1 MASPSSVSGRLAG
14 KHCFVTAAGQGIG
27 RATALAYAA
36 EGATVV
42 ATDRDAAK
50 LADLA
55 RPGITVQALDVLD
68 DAAVKSTIAAHG
80 PFDVVFNCVGFVHQ
94 NDVLSCTDAEWDFA
108 FALNVRSQWKVIQA
122 ALPGMLGQG
131 GGAIVNMASAAGSVK
146 GVANRFV
153 YGTTKAAVVG
163 MTKSVAADYVAKGIR
178 CNCVCPGTVDT
189 PSLGERIAA
198 NAQAAGG
205 LEAARAAFV
214 GRQAMGRLS
223 TPEEIAALV
232 VYLSAPESAFV
243 TAQAIVIDGG
253 WTN

>member
-1 MASPSSVSGRLAG
+1 MAGRLAG
-14 KHCFVTAAGQGIG
+14 KKCFVTAAGQGIG

-36 EGATVV
+36 EGGEVV
-42 ATDRDAAK
+42 ATDRDAEK
-50 LADLA
+50 LAGLEA
-55 RPGITVQALDVLD
+55 EGITAVPLNVLD
-68 DAAVKSTIAAHG
+68 DAAVKQAIARHG
-80 PFDVVFNCVGFVHQ
+80 PFDVVFNCAGFVHQ
-94 NDVLSCTDAEWDFA
+94 NDVLTCTDEDWDLA
-108 FALNVRSQWKVIQA
+108 FALNVRSQWKVMQA
-122 ALPGMLGQG
+122 ALPGMLGRG
-131 GGAIVNMASAAGSVK
+131 GGSIVNMASAAGSVK

-153 YGTTKAAVVG
+153 YGATKAAVVG
-163 MTKSVAADYVAKGIR
+163 MTKSVAADFVAQGIR

-198 NAQAAGG
+198 NAVAAGG

>member
-1 MASPSSVSGRLAG
+1 MAGRLNG
-14 KHCFVTAAGQGIG
+14 KKCFVTAAGQGIG

-36 EGATVV
+36 EGGRVV

-50 LADLA
+50 LEGLA
-55 RPGITVQALDVLD
+55 AQGITTMALDVLD
-68 DAAVKSTIAAHG
+68 DAAVRAAIAQHG
-80 PFDVVFNCVGFVHQ
+80 PFDVAFNCAGFVHQ
-94 NDVLSCTDAEWDFA
+94 NTVLDCTDADWDFA

-122 ALPGMLGQG
+122 VLPGMLEQG

-189 PSLGERIAA
+189 PSLGERISA
-198 NAQAAGG
+198 NAAAAGS
-205 LEAARAAFV
+205 EAAARQAFV
-214 GRQAMGRLS
+214 ARQAMGRLS

>member
-1 MASPSSVSGRLAG
+1 MAGRLVG
-14 KHCFVTAAGQGIG
+14 KKCFVTAAGQGIG

-36 EGATVV
+36 EGAVVV

-50 LADLA
+50 LESLGQQ
-55 RPGITVQALDVLD
+55 GITTLALDVLD
-68 DAAVKSTIAAHG
+68 DAAVARAVTAHG
-80 PFDVVFNCVGFVHQ
+80 PFDVLFNCAGFVHQ
-94 NDVLSCTDAEWDFA
+94 NTAETCTDAEWDFA
-108 FALNVRSQWKVIQA
+108 FALNVRAQWKVMQA
-122 ALPGMLGQG
+122 AIPGMLQQG

-153 YGTTKAAVVG
+153 YGSTKAAVVG

-189 PSLGERIAA
+189 PSLGERIEA
-198 NAQAAGG
+198 NAAAAGSV
-205 LEAARAAFV
+205 EAARAAFV
-214 GRQAMGRLS
+214 ARQAMGRLS
-223 TPEEIAALV
+223 TAEEIAALV
-232 VYLSAPESAFV
+232 LYLSAPESAFV

>member
-1 MASPSSVSGRLAG
+1 MAGRLAG
-14 KHCFVTAAGQGIG
+14 KKCFVTAAGQGIG

-42 ATDRDAAK
+42 ATDRDAGK
-50 LADLA
+50 LQSLA
-55 RPGITVQALDVLD
+55 AQGITTLALDVLD
-68 DAAVKSTIAAHG
+68 DVAVAAAVTGHG
-80 PFDVVFNCVGFVHQ
+80 PFDVLFNCAGFVHQ
-94 NDVLSCTDAEWDFA
+94 NTAENCTNDDWDFA

-122 ALPGMLGQG
+122 ALPGMLGNG
-131 GGAIVNMASAAGSVK
+131 GGAIINMASAAGSVK

-163 MTKSVAADYVAKGIR
+163 MTKSIAADYVARGIR

-189 PSLGERIAA
+189 PSLGERIEA
-198 NAQAAGG
+198 NAAAAGSV
-205 LEAARAAFV
+205 EAARAAFV
-214 GRQAMGRLS
+214 ARQAMGRLS
-223 TPEEIAALV
+223 TAEEIAALV
-232 VYLSAPESAFV
+232 LYLSAPESAFV

>member
-1 MASPSSVSGRLAG
+1 MSGRLAG
-14 KHCFVTAAGQGIG
+14 KRCFLTAAGQGIG

-42 ATDRDAAK
+42 ATDRDAEK
-50 LADLA
+50 LSALA
-55 RPGITVQALDVLD
+55 SQGITTEVLDVLD
-68 DAAVKSTIAAHG
+68 DAAVAVCIAKHG
-80 PFDVVFNCVGFVHQ
+80 PFDVAFNCAGFVHQ
-94 NDVLSCTDAEWDFA
+94 NDVLTCTDADWDFA
-108 FALNVRSQWKVIQA
+108 FALNVRAQWQVIKA
-122 ALPGMLGQG
+122 VLPGMLEKG

-163 MTKSVAADYVAKGIR
+163 MTKSVAADFVARGVR

-189 PSLGERIAA
+189 PSLGERISA
-198 NAQAAGG
+198 NAAAAGG
-205 LEAARAAFV
+205 EVAARAAFV
-214 GRQAMGRLS
+214 GRQAMGRLA
-223 TPEEIAALV
+223 TAEEIAALV

-243 TAQAIVIDGG
+243 TGQAVIIDGG

>member
-1 MASPSSVSGRLAG
+1 MAGRLQG
-14 KHCFVTAAGQGIG
+14 RRCFVTAAGQGIG
-27 RATALAYAA
+27 RCAALAYAR
-36 EGATVV
+36 EGAAVV

-50 LADLA
+50 LEGLA
-55 RPGITVQALDVLD
+55 AHGITALALDVLD
-68 DAAVKSTIAAHG
+68 DSAVEATILANG
-80 PFDVVFNCVGFVHQ
+80 PFDVVFNCAGFVHQ

-108 FALNVRSQWKVIQA
+108 FALNVRAQWKVIRA
-122 ALPGMLGQG
+122 ALPGMLEKG

-163 MTKSVAADYVAKGIR
+163 LTKSVAADYVARGIR

-198 NAQAAGG
+198 NATAAGG
-205 LEAARAAFV
+205 LDAARAAFV
-214 GRQAMGRLS
+214 ARQAMGRLS
-223 TPEEIAALV
+223 TPEEIAELV
-232 VYLSAPESAFV
+232 LYLSAPESAFV

>member
-1 MASPSSVSGRLAG
+1 MAGRLAG
-14 KHCFVTAAGQGIG
+14 KKCFVTAAGQGIG

-36 EGATVV
+36 EGGEVV
-42 ATDRDAAK
+42 ATDRDAEK
-50 LADLA
+50 LAGLEA
-55 RPGITVQALDVLD
+55 EGITAVPLNVLD
-68 DAAVKSTIAAHG
+68 DAAVKQAIARHG
-80 PFDVVFNCVGFVHQ
+80 PFDVVFNCAGFVHQ
-94 NDVLSCTDAEWDFA
+94 NDVLTCTDEDWDFA
-108 FALNVRSQWKVIQA
+108 FALNVRSQWKVMQA
-122 ALPGMLGQG
+122 ALPGMLGRG
-131 GGAIVNMASAAGSVK
+131 GGSIVNMASAAGSVK

-153 YGTTKAAVVG
+153 YGATKAAVVG
-163 MTKSVAADYVAKGIR
+163 MTKSVAADFVAQGIR

-198 NAQAAGG
+198 NAVAAGG